1 MLDIGPIRFATRR
14 PAGLAQNAS
23 TGLRLLSSQAMKAA
37 RSIDC
42 LLVCIQF
49 MWRSDT
55 VFAALSV
62 GAPGLPAT
70 AADQATAEAI
80 VLCLVVRGPT
90 TRTMRQQGVTM
101 KHMLAA
107 AALMFAAH

>member
-1 MLDIGPIRFATRR
+1 ISLVLQAAKPFSANSSLAARRISSLLRSRMLDIGPIRFATRR

-80 VLCLVVRGPT
+80 VLC
-90 TRTMRQQGVTM
+90 
-101 KHMLAA
+101 
-107 AALMFAAH
+107 